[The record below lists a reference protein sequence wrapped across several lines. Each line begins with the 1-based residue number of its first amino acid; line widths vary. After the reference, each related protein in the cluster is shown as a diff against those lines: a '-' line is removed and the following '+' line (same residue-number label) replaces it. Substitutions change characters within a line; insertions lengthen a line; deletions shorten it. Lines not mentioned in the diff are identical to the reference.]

1 MSGLINLAATFL
13 FLFNPP
19 VVGGLISPLP
29 DNPPPPILAQHLL
42 SLNDRIESPYAN
54 EIFKENIL
62 LNIKY
67 FPNEITLA
75 PGETFA
81 FHDKLL
87 PEYQNKPVKTG
98 FTHFSSKEGF
108 KSVGGLRA
116 NGVCH
121 LATLMNWAASEA
133 GLLVF
138 APSHHSSINGV
149 PKKFWTSI
157 YYHPNGGW
165 RTLNQ
170 NLYISNSFPYS
181 VKLIFE
187 TDSEKVVLK
196 IIREV

>member
-1 MSGLINLAATFL
+1 MSGIIGLATTFL
-13 FLFNPP
+13 ILFNHPP
-19 VVGGLISPLP
+19 SGGLISPLP
-29 DNPPPPILAQHLL
+29 ETPPQEILAQHLL
-42 SLNDRIESPYAN
+42 SLNDRMESSYAN
-54 EIFKENIL
+54 EIFRQNIL

-67 FPNEITLA
+67 FPKEITLA

-87 PEYQNKPVKTG
+87 PEYKNKVVKTG
-98 FTHFSSKEGF
+98 FTQFSRKEGF

-121 LATLMNWAASEA
+121 LATLMNWAASQA

-138 APSHHSSINGV
+138 APSHHSFINGV

-170 NLYISNSFPYS
+170 NLYLTNPFPYS

-187 TDSEKVVLK
+187 TNRQSVVLK
-196 IIREV
+196 VIRY